1 MVYNQE
7 SWLVV
12 SDIWTSRKGVMAMA
26 DGARIQQKSAPV
38 MEGLATF
45 EEARHVGRVGL
56 CGEDHRVIEHH
67 ILKKHLSMQSSKSS
81 ILYFYLVPCSSLLIF
96 ALWRPCET
104 QLLIRRRH
112 CKTPGKRA
120 RAPRALDDF
129 NGRSHFFLWHP
140 GII

>member
-1 MVYNQE
+1 MDQP
-7 SWLVV
+7 LP
-12 SDIWTSRKGVMAMA
+12 GVMVMA
-26 DGARIQQKSAPV
+26 WGILSPESSRRAHQSWRAWRHLRRRLARR
-38 MEGLATF
+38 T
-45 EEARHVGRVGL
+45 GRTRS
-56 CGEDHRVIEHH
+56 GEDHRVIEHH
-67 ILKKHLSMQSSKSS
+67 ILKKHLKKQSSKSS

-120 RAPRALDDF
+120 RAPRAPRALDDF

-140 GII
+140 GIT